1 MSVITRVEKHNSQI
15 VTLTIGDP
23 PFSTWKPGQFLL
35 FSVREGETWA
45 PEHVYTISSAPEEGE
60 VRITVKAAGP
70 SSTRLQNAVPGME
83 VRIRGPMG
91 HFCKDAD
98 HQPRL
103 TLIAGGIGITP
114 FLSLLRHMMRAGTK
128 SQIVLL
134 WANNTANDIIHREE
148 LAAIAEQIGARIL
161 HFLWKDEDTVNACPC
176 DDGQTCRSGL
186 LNAATLAE
194 HADLEH
200 AEVYLCGPPVMH
212 RMTMDIIRSL
222 GVDPARIHTEI
233 MNPAPTPKAPA
244 SKPAGG

>member
-35 FSVREGETWA
+35 FSVRQGTEWSS
-45 PEHVYTISSAPEEGE
+45 EHVYTISSAPEEGE

-83 VRIRGPMG
+83 VRVRGPMG

-148 LAAIAEQIGARIL
+148 LAAIAEKLGARIL
-161 HFLWKDEDTVNACPC
+161 HVLWKDEDSVNACAC

-186 LNAATLAE
+186 LNAATLKE

-200 AEVYLCGPPVMH
+200 AEVYLCGPPEMH
-212 RMTMDIIRSL
+212 RMTLDIIRSL
-222 GVDPARIHTEI
+222 GTDPARIHTEI
-233 MNPAPTPKAPA
+233 MNPAQTPKAPA
-244 SKPAGG
+244 TKPAGD

>member
-35 FSVREGETWA
+35 FSVRQGTEWSS
-45 PEHVYTISSAPEEGE
+45 EHVYTISSAPEEGE

-134 WANNTANDIIHREE
+134 WANNTANDIIHRVE
-148 LAAIAEQIGARIL
+148 LAAIAEKIGARIL
-161 HFLWKDEDTVNACPC
+161 HFLWKDEDTVNACAC

-186 LNAATLAE
+186 LNAATLKE

-200 AEVYLCGPPVMH
+200 AEVYLCGPPEMH
-212 RMTMDIIRSL
+212 RMTLEIIRSL
-222 GVDPARIHTEI
+222 GTDPARIHTEI

-244 SKPAGG
+244 TKSAGG

>member
-35 FSVREGETWA
+35 FSVRQGTEWSS
-45 PEHVYTISSAPEEGE
+45 EHVYTISSAPEEGE

-91 HFCKDAD
+91 HFFKDAD

-148 LAAIAEQIGARIL
+148 LAAIAEKIGARIL
-161 HFLWKDEDTVNACPC
+161 HFLWKDEDTVNACAC

-200 AEVYLCGPPVMH
+200 AEVYLCGPPEMH
-212 RMTMDIIRSL
+212 RMTLEIIRSL
-222 GVDPARIHTEI
+222 GTDPARIHTET

-244 SKPAGG
+244 TKSAGG